1 MKLNAKVKALIFGRR
16 WKTRERERER
26 DVDGIEKNETQKEDE
41 RERQTKLGLRSLEN
55 LVESNVFHSVS
66 CPKFQVSTIQAEL
79 QQHFELRRGRSA
91 ALNSQAAPGLS
102 QKHGRKL

>member
-1 MKLNAKVKALIFGRR
+1 MGGGER
-16 WKTRERERER
+16 RERER
-26 DVDGIEKNETQKEDE
+26 DVDVDDIDKNETQKEDE
-41 RERQTKLGLRSLEN
+41 RRERQTKLGLRSLEN